1 MRIEDVKKNMH
12 RNVRYDGGVYYL
24 DSCVLWLNEIER
36 EFKYSLWLVDK
47 KRNCVYQ
54 APIEKVEVI
63 NDEL

>member
-1 MRIEDVKKNMH
+1 
-12 RNVRYDGGVYYL
+12 
-24 DSCVLWLNEIER
+24 VLWLNEIER
-36 EFKYSLWLVDK
+36 EFKYSLLLVDK